1 MTEAK
6 RQLEILSNTDRLTN
20 LANRHY
26 FNCMFLNE
34 WNRGCRNRNPLSL
47 IMSDV
52 DYFKKFND
60 HYGHLTRDACFQT
73 LSHSL
78 SQVRQPSWRI
88 DSHYGGDEFVILLP
102 HTDKVAA
109 FETAQQIKQ
118 IIISLAI
125 LHGKNNTGI
134 IGISI
139 GIASLLPSE
148 QYSHEKLL
156 LQADE
161 SALSGIPFCCSCIA
175 IALSESNII
184 ISPAI

>member
-1 MTEAK
+1 
-6 RQLEILSNTDRLTN
+6 
-20 LANRHY
+20 
-26 FNCMFLNE
+26 MFLNE

-60 HYGHLTRDACFQT
+60 HYGHLTGDACLQT

-78 SQVRQPSWRI
+78 SQVRRRAGELVAR
-88 DSHYGGDEFVILLP
+88 YGGDEFVILLP
-102 HTDKVAA
+102 NTDKVAA

-139 GIASLLPSE
+139 GIASRVR
-148 QYSHEKLL
+148 
-156 LQADE
+156 A
-161 SALSGIPFCCSCIA
+161 
-175 IALSESNII
+175 
-184 ISPAI
+184 

>member
-118 IIISLAI
+118 IITSLAI
-125 LHGKNNTGI
+125 PHEKNNTGI
-134 IGISI
+134 VTISI

-161 SALSGIPFCCSCIA
+161 ALYRAKSAGRNCVA
-175 IALSESNII
+175 G
-184 ISPAI
+184 